1 MLRRTYRLRKG
12 KILEV
17 EEYHQGNYGAP
28 GKSRSIKENLTKEQ
42 MKIVNRMNKKKQCR
56 LRLLEY
62 FDDGDMFATWTYNPE
77 ERPPDMNGA
86 LKDFQKAM
94 RKVRAEY
101 KKRGRELFWIRNI
114 ERGTKGAWHI
124 HLVVNE
130 IGGTASIL
138 QRAWKKGGTWN
149 SEIRHNDKIYDEDFS
164 KLASY
169 ITKTAG
175 VGEKK
180 KDGTVIQTQ
189 IKEENYGISRNM
201 PIPEPT
207 KKELARWK
215 KEPKPVKGYYIAKL
229 HEGTNPFTGYP
240 YRHYTMIRLNDKQKE
255 HTARTGS
262 RRHIQREDRQ
272 KKNNESKRKKGDMGK
287 IKGNYYCFSFDRYN
301 HELYSVNS
309 MKRRE
314 AIRYAIKTGT
324 RLYIVEYR
332 NGEQYGRKQRISL
345 KGKANKC

>member
-62 FDDGDMFATWTYNPE
+62 FDEGDMFATWTYSPE

-114 ERGTKGAWHI
+114 ERGNKGAWHI

-130 IGGTASIL
+130 IGDTASIL
-138 QRAWKKGGTWN
+138 QKAWKKGGTWN
-149 SEIRHNDKIYDEDFS
+149 DHTAQNKRRKLWNIQEYANTGTNQERACKMEKGTQAS
-164 KLASY
+164 KRVLHS
-169 ITKTAG
+169 KTA
-175 VGEKK
+175 
-180 KDGTVIQTQ
+180 
-189 IKEENYGISRNM
+189 
-201 PIPEPT
+201 
-207 KKELARWK
+207 
-215 KEPKPVKGYYIAKL
+215 
-229 HEGTNPFTGYP
+229 
-240 YRHYTMIRLNDKQKE
+240 
-255 HTARTGS
+255 
-262 RRHIQREDRQ
+262 
-272 KKNNESKRKKGDMGK
+272 
-287 IKGNYYCFSFDRYN
+287 
-301 HELYSVNS
+301 
-309 MKRRE
+309 
-314 AIRYAIKTGT
+314 
-324 RLYIVEYR
+324 
-332 NGEQYGRKQRISL
+332 
-345 KGKANKC
+345 